1 MNKAQLKK
9 LIKPV
14 VKECIQEVLIED
26 GLLTEVVS
34 QVAAGLQKQP
44 IVEAKKQNEPKE
56 RPFDKHL
63 RMRRKSQETNSKL
76 QEHRKRLM
84 EAVGA
89 DAYNGVNLFENTEP
103 ISGRKTPEGQA
114 DLGDSN
120 DPGVDISGLVGNAS
134 LVFEKMNGK

>member
-103 ISGRKTPEGQA
+103 ISGREPAGQA